1 MKTYFDKDT
10 QKWVSYKP
18 ESYWSGMVDIYGKR
32 IYLGDIYQV
41 LNARGC
47 NNPVTLRC
55 DEYTCFLA
63 STWLYTKYFKYIKMQ
78 R

>member
-10 QKWVSYKP
+10 QKWVSYKLK
-18 ESYWSGMVDIYGKR
+18 SYWSGMVDIYGKK
-32 IYLGDIYQV
+32 IYFGDTYRV

-55 DEYTCFLA
+55 DEYTCFYA
-63 STWLYTKYFKYIKMQ
+63 NTWLYTKYFKYLKM
-78 R
+78 

>member
-18 ESYWSGMVDIYGKR
+18 ESYWSGMVDIYGKK
-32 IYLGDIYQV
+32 IYLGDTYQV
-41 LNARGC
+41 LNARRN

-55 DEYTCFLA
+55 SEYTCFLA
-63 STWLYTKYFKYIKMQ
+63 NTWLFTKYFKYIKM
-78 R
+78 

>member
-18 ESYWSGMVDIYGKR
+18 KSYWSGMVDIYGKR
-32 IYLGDIYQV
+32 IYLGDTYQI

-55 DEYTCFLA
+55 SESICFIA
-63 STWLYTKYFKYIKMQ
+63 NTWLYTEYFKCIKM
-78 R
+78 

>member
-18 ESYWSGMVDIYGKR
+18 EYYWSGMIDIYGKK
-32 IYLGDIYQV
+32 IYLGDTYQV

-55 DEYTCFLA
+55 DEYTCFHA
-63 STWLYTKYFKYIKMQ
+63 STRRSTKHFRYMKIEK
-78 R
+78 